1 MQIEIHD
8 AALEARI
15 QKQIQA
21 TGSANAEEALLHLL
35 ETQEEQDRWLI
46 ENRDVINAKIRR
58 GIAQLDRGEGI
69 PEGQLDA
76 YLTEQ
81 KAKPK

>member
-15 QKQIQA
+15 RRQIQA
-21 TGSANAEEALLHLL
+21 TGASTPEEALLHLL
-35 ETQEEQDRWLI
+35 ETQEEQDRWLM
-46 ENRDVINAKIRR
+46 ENRQTINTKIRR
-58 GIAQLDRGEGI
+58 GMEQLDRGEGI
-69 PEGQLDA
+69 PEDRLDA

-81 KAKPK
+81 KAKPE